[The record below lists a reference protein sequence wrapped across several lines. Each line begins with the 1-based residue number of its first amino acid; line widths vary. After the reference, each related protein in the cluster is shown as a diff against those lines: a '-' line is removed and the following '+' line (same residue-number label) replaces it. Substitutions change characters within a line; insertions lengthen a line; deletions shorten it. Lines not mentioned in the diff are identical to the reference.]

1 MHYGQHSQKQ
11 LKACLVLG
19 MTAEHPQEDTGPG
32 EEPWTMTFKNW
43 WGAVG
48 KRGVRETVQVQGLF
62 MKQKNEDLGLPDLPV
77 L

>member
-48 KRGVRETVQVQGLF
+48 KRGVRETV
-62 MKQKNEDLGLPDLPV
+62 
-77 L
+77 